1 MGNWREHAERAE
13 WMKIETFR
21 LSDADRA
28 ELFELLRRIVPK
40 RERGHGI
47 ETYEGFITPQEAC
60 SATELQAACLVHQL
74 EREQER
80 EARRVDY
87 NCPLAEPVEFAIA
100 TVKQQGFK
108 YEGYRGTFLYW
119 HRLQDR
125 WLQIPGNIGAAI
137 VTRRHDMLLSIIDY
151 PKSERVAAT
160 RRSVAWDSLYPWRIC
175 NSIARLFQIHAF
187 EPNTPLWHALSIF
200 DWYEL
205 HQEAVDL
212 TGSDDG
218 DYPVEDLISYAVES
232 AFEIGRHY
240 EALRKKPFEPHAL
253 HGQKFPSGT
262 TDKAT
267 EVHKEKAQHRADQV
281 LFAARAVLQS
291 GLGRKQ
297 NGNINSSKLAEEIA
311 LKYSEALNI
320 RIGESRIA
328 QIIKKHILS
337 DKLK

>member
-1 MGNWREHAERAE
+1 MRPEEANSEAEYEA
-13 WMKIETFR
+13 
-21 LSDADRA
+21 A
-28 ELFELLRRIVPK
+28 LFAQYLTRDLQRRK
-40 RERGHGI
+40 
-47 ETYEGFITPQEAC
+47 QK
-60 SATELQAACLVHQL
+60 AAY
-74 EREQER
+74 
-80 EARRVDY
+80 D
-87 NCPLAEPVEFAIA
+87 CPLDEAIEFAIA
-100 TVKQQGFK
+100 TLQEHGIK

-119 HRLQDR
+119 RADR
-125 WLQIPGNIGAAI
+125 SGWVQIPG
-137 VTRRHDMLLSIIDY
+137 
-151 PKSERVAAT
+151 RVAAAIRAKVSEMFDRMPDPYDAESDMIL
-160 RRSVAWDSLYPWRIC
+160 RRLIAWQTKYPWRA
-175 NSIARLFQIHAF
+175 NKSLFEVFQADVF
-187 EPNTPLWHALSIF
+187 ETNTPIWHALSIF

-218 DYPVEDLISYAVES
+218 DSPVEDRMSYAVES